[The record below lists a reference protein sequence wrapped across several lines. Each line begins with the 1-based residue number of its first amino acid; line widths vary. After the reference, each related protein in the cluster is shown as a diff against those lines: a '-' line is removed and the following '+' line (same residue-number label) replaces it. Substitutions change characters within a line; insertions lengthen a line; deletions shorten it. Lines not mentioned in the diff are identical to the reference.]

1 MPRLSKKRNI
11 RSKRKSYKKRKVGG
25 RYKKR
30 VRSYSKK
37 KGGAQTPG
45 RYVTNVGKKTDHGSA
60 KSTGSSASTGYPSGT
75 KTGSWPQMY

>member
-37 KGGAQTPG
+37 RG
-45 RYVTNVGKKTDHGSA
+45 GSA
-60 KSTGSSASTGYPSGT
+60 KQPKTQTQQQTTQSSGNPPPHGMMYMEGPPGSAYVTT
-75 KTGSWPQMY
+75 K